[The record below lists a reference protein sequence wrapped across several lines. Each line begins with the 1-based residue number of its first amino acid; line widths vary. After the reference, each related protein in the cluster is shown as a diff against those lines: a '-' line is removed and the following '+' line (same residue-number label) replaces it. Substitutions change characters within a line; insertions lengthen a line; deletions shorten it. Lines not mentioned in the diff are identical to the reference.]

1 MDGISHNTISISLQ
15 IYLVMD
21 WLKLKKTFINYF
33 LPLPLWLFLALNCVE
48 ISTRC
53 APCYFTQFK
62 VKFDTLIYYWPVY
75 DSLIFSSRL
84 QFECHFDSSVLTFS
98 VHFVRI
104 SVYLFN
110 EVVNTLLVNGVER
123 CLLTYLVTY
132 YLSRFVKVCP
142 IVVEVSGIF
151 CQVVIHTYTYKY
163 WWKRQLQILDSN
175 RKQNILNT

>member
-1 MDGISHNTISISLQ
+1 MVWFFQLSLLKTTTNIQYSNWSWMALVITQFQYFFRFSDGLTLAKNS
-15 IYLVMD
+15 
-21 WLKLKKTFINYF
+21 FPNYF
-33 LPLPLWLFLALNCVE
+33 PPLPLWLFLALNCVE

-62 VKFDTLIYYWPVY
+62 VKFDTLIYCWPVY

-84 QFECHFDSSVLTFS
+84 QFECHFDLSVLTSS

-123 CLLTYLVTY
+123 CLLTYLLTY
-132 YLSRFVKVCP
+132 QLLIK
-142 IVVEVSGIF
+142 I
-151 CQVVIHTYTYKY
+151 
-163 WWKRQLQILDSN
+163 RQSMSYCGRSFRHFLPDCD
-175 RKQNILNT
+175 T

>member
-1 MDGISHNTISISLQ
+1 MALVITQFQYFFRFSDGLTSFL
-15 IYLVMD
+15 
-21 WLKLKKTFINYF
+21 NYF
-33 LPLPLWLFLALNCVE
+33 PPLPLWLFLALNCVE

-62 VKFDTLIYYWPVY
+62 VKFDTLIYCWPVY

-84 QFECHFDSSVLTFS
+84 QFECHFDLSVLTFS

-110 EVVNTLLVNGVER
+110 EVVNTLPVNGVER
-123 CLLTYLVTY
+123 YLLTYLLTN

-151 CQVVIHTYTYKY
+151 CQIVIHKFGGKGRWKSWTQIGNKTPWIHSKITKY
-163 WWKRQLQILDSN
+163 DV
-175 RKQNILNT
+175 